1 MAERWW
7 RGCAR
12 RVPAA
17 VLVGNHRLR
26 PAQLVARLRSA
37 GARGPIVGIMVELA
51 CMVMPEGPVEAVVRA
66 AVAAE
71 QLGCRRVWI
80 PDEGLAARECWVTLG
95 AVAAATGSVE
105 IGTGITNAYTRHP
118 GMTAAAVATL
128 DEASNGRAALG
139 IGAGGA
145 LTLTALAIERRA
157 PITAMREL
165 VTTSRALWSGEIVD
179 HDGVTG
185 GFRRARLG
193 YGRPDIPI
201 WVAGRGPRVVRLAG
215 ELADG
220 FIMSF
225 VHKELIGEHVAAI
238 RGAAD
243 EHGRPHPRVCY
254 MTILATTDRVREA
267 ARASLTFRLV
277 DSPDHVKARIG
288 LDAQT
293 EADIR
298 QGLSEGGPAAAAR
311 FVRDD
316 WVDAFVISGTVD
328 GCRSELNAL
337 VEAHGIDE
345 FQVSVND
352 LESAA
357 EDLALAA
364 EITRSRS

>member
-1 MAERWW
+1 
-7 RGCAR
+7 
-12 RVPAA
+12 
-17 VLVGNHRLR
+17 
-26 PAQLVARLRSA
+26 
-37 GARGPIVGIMVELA
+37 
-51 CMVMPEGPVEAVVRA
+51 MVMPEGPVGQVVDA
-66 AVAAE
+66 AVTAE
-71 QLGCRRVWI
+71 ELGCRRVWI

-95 AVAAATGSVE
+95 AVAAATGAVE

-128 DEASNGRAALG
+128 DEASGGRAALG

-145 LTLTALAIERRA
+145 LTLTALAIERRT
-157 PITAMREL
+157 PIAAMREL
-165 VTTSRALWSGEIVD
+165 VTTSRALWSGQVVD
-179 HDGVTG
+179 HDGVAG

-201 WVAGRGPRVVRLAG
+201 WLAGRGPRVMRLAG

-238 RGAAD
+238 RGAAG
-243 EHGRPHPRVCY
+243 EYGRPRPRLCY
-254 MTILATTDRVREA
+254 MTILATTDQARED
-267 ARASLTFRLV
+267 ARAALTFRLV

-288 LDAQT
+288 LDARA
-293 EADIR
+293 EASIR
-298 QGLSEGGPAAAAR
+298 EALADGGPAAATR

-316 WVDAFVISGTVD
+316 WVDAFVICGTESQ
-328 GCRSELNAL
+328 CRAELAAL
-337 VEAHGIDE
+337 VAANGIDE
-345 FQVSVND
+345 FQVSVDD

-364 EITRSRS
+364 GIAGASAVSSEQLPSRASR

>member
-1 MAERWW
+1 
-7 RGCAR
+7 
-12 RVPAA
+12 
-17 VLVGNHRLR
+17 
-26 PAQLVARLRSA
+26 
-37 GARGPIVGIMVELA
+37 
-51 CMVMPEGPVEAVVRA
+51 MVMPEGPVEQVVEA

-71 QLGCRRVWI
+71 RLGCSRVWI

-105 IGTGITNAYTRHP
+105 VGTGITNAYTRHP

-165 VTTSRALWSGEIVD
+165 VRTSRALWSGETVD
-179 HDGVTG
+179 CEGVTG
-185 GFRRARLG
+185 GFRQARLG
-193 YGRPDIPI
+193 YGRPDIPV
-201 WVAGRGPRVVRLAG
+201 WLAGRGPRVMQLGG

-220 FIMSF
+220 FIVSF
-225 VHKELIGEHVAAI
+225 VHKELIGKHVAMI

-243 EHGRPHPRVCY
+243 AHGRPHPRLCY
-254 MTILATTDRVREA
+254 MTVLATTERAREA

-277 DSPDHVKARIG
+277 DSPGDVKDRIG
-288 LDAQT
+288 LDPGT
-293 EADIR
+293 EASIR
-298 QGLSEGGPAAAAR
+298 KGLSDGGPAAAAR

-316 WVDAFVISGTVD
+316 WVDAFVISGTAD
-328 GCRSELNAL
+328 ECRSELGEL
-337 VEAHGIDE
+337 VTAHGIDE

-352 LESAA
+352 LHTAA
-357 EDLALAA
+357 GDLELAA
-364 EITRSRS
+364 AITGAPN

>member
-1 MAERWW
+1 
-7 RGCAR
+7 
-12 RVPAA
+12 
-17 VLVGNHRLR
+17 
-26 PAQLVARLRSA
+26 
-37 GARGPIVGIMVELA
+37 MVQLA
-51 CMVMPEGPVEAVVRA
+51 CMVMPEGPVDAVVRA

-71 QLGCRRVWI
+71 DRGCSRVWI

-105 IGTGITNAYTRHP
+105 VGTGITNAYTRHP

-128 DEASNGRAALG
+128 DEVSGGRAALG

-179 HDGVTG
+179 RDGVTG
-185 GFRRARLG
+185 GFRRARLDF
-193 YGRPDIPI
+193 GRADIPI
-201 WVAGRGPRVVRLAG
+201 WVAGRGPRVMRLAG

-238 RGAAD
+238 RAAAD
-243 EHGRPHPRVCY
+243 EHGRPHPRLCY
-254 MTILATTDRVREA
+254 MTILATTEVARQA

-277 DSPDHVKARIG
+277 DSPDTVKARIG
-288 LDAQT
+288 LDPAT
-293 EADIR
+293 EAAIR
-298 QGLSEGGPAAAAR
+298 RGLADGGPAAAAHL
-311 FVRDD
+311 VRDD
-316 WVDAFVISGTVD
+316 WVDAFVISGTVEE
-328 GCRSELNAL
+328 CRAELNAL
-337 VEAHGIDE
+337 VTAHRIDE

-352 LESAA
+352 LDAA
-357 EDLALAA
+357 FDDLSLAA
-364 EITRSRS
+364 EIVRGP

>member
-1 MAERWW
+1 
-7 RGCAR
+7 
-12 RVPAA
+12 
-17 VLVGNHRLR
+17 
-26 PAQLVARLRSA
+26 
-37 GARGPIVGIMVELA
+37 
-51 CMVMPEGPVEAVVRA
+51 MVMPEGPVEEVVRA
-66 AVAAE
+66 SVAAE
-71 QLGCRRVWI
+71 ELGCSRVWI

-95 AVAAATGSVE
+95 AVAAATSSVE
-105 IGTGITNAYTRHP
+105 VGTGITNAYTRHP

-145 LTLTALAIERRA
+145 LTLTALGIERRT

-165 VTTSRALWSGEIVD
+165 VTTSRALWAGEVVD
-179 HDGVTG
+179 GDGVAG
-185 GFRRARLG
+185 GFRRAHLG

-201 WVAGRGPRVVRLAG
+201 WLAGRGPRVMRLAG

-220 FIMSF
+220 FILSF

-238 RGAAD
+238 RGAAE
-243 EHGRPHPRVCY
+243 EHGRSRPRLCY
-254 MTILATTDRVREA
+254 MTILATTDRARET

-288 LDAQT
+288 LDADT
-293 EADIR
+293 EAAIR
-298 QGLSEGGPAAAAR
+298 RGLSEGGPAAAAG

-316 WVDAFVISGTVD
+316 WVDAFVISGTVAE
-328 GCRSELNAL
+328 CRAELAAL
-337 VEAHGIDE
+337 VAAHGIDE

-352 LESAA
+352 LGSAA

-364 EITRSRS
+364 EIARSPS